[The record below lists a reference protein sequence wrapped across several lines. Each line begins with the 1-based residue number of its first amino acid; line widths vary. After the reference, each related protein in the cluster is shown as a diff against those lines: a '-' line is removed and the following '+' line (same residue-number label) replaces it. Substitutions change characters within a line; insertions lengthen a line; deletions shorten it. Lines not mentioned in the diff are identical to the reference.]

1 FSGPSPTT
9 WPPFRWPPP
18 ASSAPWSLQGRCRSH
33 QCSWL
38 PTRYG
43 CTGSP
48 ATARQ
53 RSQLS

>member
-18 ASSAPWSLQGRCRSH
+18 AFSAPWSLQGRCRSH
-33 QCSWL
+33 RCSWL
-38 PTRYG
+38 PTRCG
-43 CTGSP
+43 CTGLP

-53 RSQLS
+53 RRG